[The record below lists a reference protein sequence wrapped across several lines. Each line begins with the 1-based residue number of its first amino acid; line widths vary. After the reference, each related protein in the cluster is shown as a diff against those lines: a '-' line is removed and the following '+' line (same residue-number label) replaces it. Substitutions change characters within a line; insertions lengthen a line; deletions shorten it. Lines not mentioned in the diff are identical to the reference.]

1 MGEIYSL
8 TMQLV
13 TQSRA
18 ESIDVVSSTFM
29 SRASRLTRLLA
40 SSGSRELSR
49 TEVGLLVTLLDG
61 PHRITDLAETE
72 ALAQPT
78 VTKLVDNLQQRGLVA
93 RERPLSD
100 GRVVLVSISAQGR
113 QKVEAHRTQ
122 LQSVMRD
129 IVDELTDDEL
139 DQLVAASEI
148 MGRLID
154 TVQVRKA
161 TA

>member
-1 MGEIYSL
+1 
-8 TMQLV
+8 MQSV
-13 TQSRA
+13 AQSRA
-18 ESIDVVSSTFM
+18 ESVEVVSSTFM

-61 PHRITDLAETE
+61 PRRITDLAETE

-78 VTKLVDNLQQRGLVA
+78 VTKLVDSLQQRGLVA
-93 RERPLSD
+93 RERPLND
-100 GRVVLVSISAQGR
+100 GRVVLVSISAEGR
-113 QKVEAHRTQ
+113 EKVEAFRTQ
-122 LQSVMRD
+122 LRSIMRD
-129 IVDELTDDEL
+129 TVADLSDDEL

-154 TVQVRKA
+154 TVQARKA
-161 TA
+161 TP